1 MKQADSNTEE
11 RSVNTQQPLVVRTGW
26 FVFLLVVSD
35 GHMLWLL
42 ETLRPCVSVYTWR
55 AVPGRQ
61 EWPGAHQSHARPSP
75 DQSQHQ
81 PASTLPPTLL
91 LPSCVTSNP
100 THASQSG
107 EDDTQDIS
115 TIISLP
121 PASLPLPGLQAAPP
135 HIVPPPPSSPPT
147 ATQPSS
153 SYLQTFSTLNHL
165 IW

>member
-1 MKQADSNTEE
+1 MTVRNSAAVCLGLYLESRAGQAGVARCT
-11 RSVNTQQPLVVRTGW
+11 SVSRPPQPRPEPAPACQHTPSHTPSH
-26 FVFLLVVSD
+26 LLC
-35 GHMLWLL
+35 H
-42 ETLRPCVSVYTWR
+42 
-55 AVPGRQ
+55 
-61 EWPGAHQSHARPSP
+61 
-75 DQSQHQ
+75 
-81 PASTLPPTLL
+81 L
-91 LPSCVTSNP
+91 LPT
-100 THASQSG
+100 THGSQSG

-165 IW
+165 I